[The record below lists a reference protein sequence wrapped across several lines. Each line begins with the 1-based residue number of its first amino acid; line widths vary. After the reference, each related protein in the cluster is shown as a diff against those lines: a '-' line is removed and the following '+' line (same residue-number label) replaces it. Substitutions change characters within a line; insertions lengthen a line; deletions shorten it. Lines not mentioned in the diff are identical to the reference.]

1 MTTRME
7 QILKA
12 AREKQQKINTRNLKE
27 ISNLFENDKQF
38 SNRLEKVMEIKK

>member
-1 MTTRME
+1 MSRSQE
-7 QILKA
+7 ILKA

-38 SNRLEKVMEIKK
+38 SNRLQKVMEIKK